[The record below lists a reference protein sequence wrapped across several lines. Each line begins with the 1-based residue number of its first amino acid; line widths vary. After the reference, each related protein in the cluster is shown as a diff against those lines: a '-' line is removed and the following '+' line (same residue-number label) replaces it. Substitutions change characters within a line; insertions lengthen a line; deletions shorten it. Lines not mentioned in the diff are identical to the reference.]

1 MKTQI
6 VNTGISLLLK
16 AGKSTIDEIKQIT
29 LPIDPKGRELTMLK
43 DEDLHVTLIGIKDF
57 KKFKGVWDDE
67 KVNNYFKEKKVIKD
81 VGTSMVSHFQRVEK
95 DIIEKGKMGILGE
108 AYLIERGEKISA
120 ITTMEY
126 EDMYKEIV
134 DQACEC
140 QGLENPN
147 PDRLYHITIANNG
160 GGNPFKSIGDV
171 TRKDTCKKGNLVLI
185 RGVSGSGK
193 TTIANLLQALA
204 DSPQGGGNSG
214 YSLDLVCNGA
224 LKEKG
229 KYDYHLHNYSKHY
242 KQHCMSFSADRYFV
256 KDKKYEFDA
265 TKLKEAHS
273 LCQDKTEKAMKDG
286 ILTVIVHNTFTEEW
300 EMLHYFALAEKY
312 NYKAITLIAE
322 NRHGSVSTHNVPD
335 EALERQKERFDVKL

>member
-1 MKTQI
+1 MEMKI

-16 AGKSTIDEIKQIT
+16 AGKSTIDEIKQLP
-29 LPIDPKGRELTMLK
+29 LPIDSKGRELTMLK

-57 KKFKGVWDDE
+57 KKFKGVWDNE

-95 DIIEKGKMGILGE
+95 DIIEKGKIGIWCE
-108 AYLIERGEKISA
+108 ADIIERGEKISA
-120 ITTMEY
+120 IVSLEN
-126 EDMYKEIV
+126 EDMYKKIV

-147 PDRLYHITIANNG
+147 PDRFYHITIANNG

-171 TRKDTCKKGNLVLI
+171 TRKDTCKRGNLVLI

-204 DSPQGGGNSG
+204 DSPQGGGNSR
-214 YSLDLVCNGA
+214 YALDLVCTGA

-229 KYDYHLHNYSKHY
+229 KHDYHLHNHSKHY
-242 KQHCMSFSADRYFV
+242 EQSCMSFSADRYFV
-256 KDKKYEFDA
+256 KDRKYEFDA

-273 LCQDKTEKAMKDG
+273 ICQEKTEKAMKDG

-312 NYKAITLIAE
+312 NYKVITLIAE
-322 NRHGSVSTHNVPD
+322 NRHGSISTHNVPG
-335 EALERQKERFDVKL
+335 EVIENQKERFNIKL